1 MSDLKLKESRAKQ
14 KVENNHFVSEYM
26 KDSENSSSGLP
37 HSMTLTLGL
46 IVLISRKIIV
56 LLNDAEPLSLTQ
68 SILFSPRKAVMK
80 ERWTRLPSPVS
91 QAQHYLHK
99 LGTLRPAPTPL

>member
-1 MSDLKLKESRAKQ
+1 
-14 KVENNHFVSEYM
+14 M

-37 HSMTLTLGL
+37 YSMTLTLGL

-56 LLNDAEPLSLTQ
+56 LLNDAEPLSFTQ
-68 SILFSPRKAVMK
+68 SFSFPPRKAVVK
-80 ERWTRLPSPVS
+80 ERWTRLPSPVP
-91 QAQHYLHK
+91 QAQLYLHK